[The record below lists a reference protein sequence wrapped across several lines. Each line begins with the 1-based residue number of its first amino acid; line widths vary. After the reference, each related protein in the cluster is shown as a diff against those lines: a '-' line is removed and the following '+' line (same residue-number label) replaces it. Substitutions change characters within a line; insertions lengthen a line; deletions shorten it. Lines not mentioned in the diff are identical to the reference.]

1 MFIYAMF
8 YFIAPFVSCDVDVLF
23 RKTRK
28 TTENRIFNQDMKST
42 KNDKMLYII
51 GPISDYIIELLLY
64 KRKSN
69 YYEFYQISYTFLVDY
84 HMLTQPIQ
92 E

>member
-1 MFIYAMF
+1 MWCGCFI
-8 YFIAPFVSCDVDVLF
+8 PKNHS
-23 RKTRK
+23 
-28 TTENRIFNQDMKST
+28 ENRIFNQDMKST

-51 GPISDYIIELLLY
+51 GQISDYIIELLLY

-84 HMLTQPIQ
+84 HMLAQPIQ
-92 E
+92 EYLVCALCT